1 MRVLTSDFGPI
12 TNARSMET
20 LLGTLPNGDDDD
32 LLVIK
37 REAGTFE
44 TCRLYGAMS
53 AFGGNSEDICSH
65 RVLLGLTQSR
75 RRPGLKVVQLR
86 LSIQAATVAAASSMT
101 AATSPGCESSDMWLD
116 GTLLTGRWSRRR
128 F

>member
-1 MRVLTSDFGPI
+1 
-12 TNARSMET
+12 MET
-20 LLGTLPNGDDDD
+20 LLGRLPNGDDDD
-32 LLVIK
+32 LVAIK

-65 RVLLGLTQSR
+65 RVLLGWTQSR

-86 LSIQAATVAAASSMT
+86 LSSCDCGGSVFDD
-101 AATSPGCESSDMWLD
+101 GSDFARM
-116 GTLLTGRWSRRR
+116 
-128 F
+128 